1 MDSIAKGSSI
11 NVTCLVAIIAAQNH
25 GRTCIQMSSKKLRD
39 SLMLHLLLGR
49 QARVVRKAFY
59 PKPRRVKR
67 HKQATVLHNAIP
79 QPRLFGVMN
88 PGPWSDLKV
97 VPINEQRMS
106 SNQGTDSEVRRSPT
120 TICPMLHLHGG

>member
-1 MDSIAKGSSI
+1 M
-11 NVTCLVAIIAAQNH
+11 Q
-25 GRTCIQMSSKKLRD
+25 
-39 SLMLHLLLGR
+39 HLLLGR

-79 QPRLFGVMN
+79 QPRFFGVVS

-97 VPINEQRMS
+97 LPVNGQHTS
-106 SNQGTDSEVRRSPT
+106 SNLGTDSEIHRSPT
-120 TICPMLHLHGG
+120 TICPVLRLRGG